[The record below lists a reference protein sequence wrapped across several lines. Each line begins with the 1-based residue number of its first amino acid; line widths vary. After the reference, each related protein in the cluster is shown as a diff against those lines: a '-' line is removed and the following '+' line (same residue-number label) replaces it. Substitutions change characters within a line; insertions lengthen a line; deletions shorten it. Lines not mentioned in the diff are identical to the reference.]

1 MCRGVGA
8 GMSHAETVSQQVR
21 VKSRGREIQS
31 MSDLTFLTSLF
42 TERREPD
49 VLKRETNEDMASYE

>member
-31 MSDLTFLTSLF
+31 VSDLIFLTSLF
-42 TERREPD
+42 NERRESEF
-49 VLKRETNEDMASYE
+49 LKRETNEDMARY